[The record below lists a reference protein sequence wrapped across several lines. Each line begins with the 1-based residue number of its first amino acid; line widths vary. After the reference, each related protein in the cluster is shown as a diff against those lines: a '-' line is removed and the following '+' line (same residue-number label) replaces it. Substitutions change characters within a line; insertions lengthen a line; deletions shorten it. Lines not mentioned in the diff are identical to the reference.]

1 MQHAWENVLKL
12 ELSVDRVESNPQLV
26 QIIPANE
33 VIVLISFELTVGE
46 TRGMM
51 NLCIPFNSI
60 ERISNKLTANSW
72 VSYSKRPPSLQ
83 SMQRIGNQIA
93 EAPVE
98 VVVELADHADHH
110 VRHAGPARGRHHRQ
124 REGRPRVAAG
134 VRRRA
139 SRSSSPRPGKY
150 KGRKAIQIKAGYQPQ
165 NIRVDLPPAPTG
177 GTPAAG

>member
-1 MQHAWENVLKL
+1 MQHAWENVLTL
-12 ELSVDRVESNPQLV
+12 ELAVDRVESNPQLV

-60 ERISNKLTANSW
+60 ERISGKLTANSW
-72 VSYSKRPPSLQ
+72 VSYSKRPPSPQ
-83 SMQRIGNQIA
+83 SMQRIGNRIA

-110 VRHAGPARGRHHRQ
+110 GRHARPARGRHHRQ
-124 REGRPRVAAG
+124 REGRPRAAAG
-134 VRRRA
+134 LRRGQAEVPRRARASTRAARRSRSKPATSRRA
-139 SRSSSPRPGKY
+139 SAS
-150 KGRKAIQIKAGYQPQ
+150 I
-165 NIRVDLPPAPTG
+165 LPPNRVE
-177 GTPAAG
+177 PA